1 MDTKIARWGNSLGLR
16 LPKAVVEQAD
26 LHEGDSISI
35 SVGKQRK
42 LVLVPKRKRL
52 TLDELVAGITEENR
66 YEEIPKGPSRGR
78 EEW

>member
-1 MDTKIARWGNSLGLR
+1 METKIAKWGNSLGIR
-16 LPKAVVEQAD
+16 LPKSIVQDAD

-35 SVGKQRK
+35 SVGRQRK
-42 LVLVPKRKRL
+42 LVLVPKRRRP

-66 YEEIPKGPSRGR
+66 YEEIPKGPPRGR